1 MAHGRIVE
9 MFLADMCG
17 IFSRLMRTNIN
28 SLFSFFFEKAPM
40 IM

>member
-17 IFSRLMRTNIN
+17 IFWPFNEDKHKFVF
-28 SLFSFFFEKAPM
+28 LFLFFRKLP
-40 IM
+40 